1 MPKYID
7 AFFGRMG
14 NSFDKITDNLYLGDR
29 SVYDDASFIQF
40 TTIVTALSKGELQCW
55 RIREK
60 IAAAGTNWLFIPVDD
75 DERVM
80 IYDHFQQVN
89 EFVEAALGRGERVL
103 IHCAAGISRSTTLMA
118 AYLMWKNGWTR
129 DAAIDHIKE
138 RRSQIGPND
147 GFMAQLLAYELQR
160 TPNIIVDEN
169 VGIRENVES
178 QNDTKYV

>member
-7 AFFGRMG
+7 AFSGRMG
-14 NSFDKITDNLYLGDR
+14 NSFDKIADNLYLGDR

-89 EFVEAALGRGERVL
+89 EFIEAALGRGERVL
-103 IHCAAGISRSTTLMA
+103 IHWTILKNAGLRLAPMMVLWHNCSPTS
-118 AYLMWKNGWTR
+118 Y
-129 DAAIDHIKE
+129 KE
-138 RRSQIGPND
+138 PP
-147 GFMAQLLAYELQR
+147 
-160 TPNIIVDEN
+160 T
-169 VGIRENVES
+169 
-178 QNDTKYV
+178 